1 MPSQE
6 NKHEH
11 GIMNLIIRNAR
22 VRNQKEAI
30 DIAIA
35 GEKISAVAAN
45 LPSSAPNEIDAGG
58 NLILPGMFNLH
69 YHADKCLLG
78 EVMRPNVSGTLP
90 EAIEITN
97 DFKRNYDPVEVA
109 ARAVRTLEQGVK
121 HGTTF
126 FRLFCDVGTIG
137 GLQAARGLLLA
148 REKMKHYCRIQ
159 VVAFPQEGIVR
170 DPGAAELMEEAIK
183 EGCDVVGGL
192 PWYEYTDEEAR
203 RHIDICFGMALKHD
217 LDIHMLVD
225 DTDDPN
231 SRSLEYLALK
241 TMREGFQGRVAAS
254 HCGAMAAYN
263 DVYAAKV
270 VDMVATAGITISVNA
285 HINLVCSARL
295 DREPRRRGIARVKE
309 LLARGVN
316 VVTSQDDVND
326 PYYPFGKP
334 DPLECA
340 LMMAHVAQ
348 LTLPHELE
356 AVMDMVTVN
365 AARAARVADYGIAP
379 RMRAD
384 LVVVGAPSVHE
395 ALRLQPPR
403 LHVFKDGREVARSV
417 LTQELLSHRE
427 PVGPHER

>member
-1 MPSQE
+1 MMS
-6 NKHEH
+6 
-11 GIMNLIIRNAR
+11 LVIRNAR
-22 VRNQKEAI
+22 VRGQKQNV
-30 DIAIA
+30 DIAID
-35 GEKISAVAAN
+35 GKKISAVGPK
-45 LPSSAPNEIDAGG
+45 LPAHAPREIDARG
-58 NLILPGMFNLH
+58 NLVLSGLFNLH

-78 EVMRPNVSGTLP
+78 EIMRPNVSGTLP

-97 DFKRNYDPVEVA
+97 DFKRKYDPAEVA
-109 ARAVRTLEQGVK
+109 GRAVRTIEQGVIN
-121 HGTTF
+121 GTTF

-148 REKMKHYCRIQ
+148 RDKMKKYGRIQ

-192 PWYEYTDEEAR
+192 PWYEYTDEDAR
-203 RHIDICFGMALKHD
+203 QHIDICFAMAKKHD

-241 TMREGFQGRVAAS
+241 TMRDGFIGRVTAS
-254 HCGAMAAYN
+254 HCGAMAGYN
-263 DVYAAKV
+263 DFYAAKV

-295 DREPRRRGIARVKE
+295 DREPKRRGTARVKE

-340 LMMAHVAQ
+340 VMLAHVAQ

-356 AVMDMVTVN
+356 QVVDMITVN
-365 AARAARVADYGIAP
+365 AARAARFSDYGIAP
-379 RMRAD
+379 GMPAD
-384 LVVVGAPSVHE
+384 LVVVDAPSVHE

-403 LHVFKDGREVARSV
+403 LYVFKDGREVARSAMS
-417 LTQELLSHRE
+417 QELL
-427 PVGPHER
+427 P